1 MSREGAVTPW
11 QGLRWQSPSTTRL
24 STRSSRSEMQ
34 TPAPPCYLY
43 VHRRLADADA
53 RKTLDLMLELAPR
66 ARFDVVEL
74 RAHFAAEHQ
83 ALADFPHC
91 LYWSSHTTAGFL
103 DRSLSARLSARHVPT
118 YVEAF
123 RTLFP
128 EGAGYEHDQLE
139 RRKDLDADQRA
150 VEPRNADSHLAFI
163 ASGLR
168 PCVTHPN
175 RPNESVC
182 FVDLDGMVDGRP
194 RRRVTRLIG
203 FRREQMVRSTRIEV
217 PVSAH
222 PIDSVNLKDPRL
234 GIRDQLA
241 DFIARA
247 GVRKGR
253 LRLVLDP
260 SERHSALTVNEYET
274 LLMNHDLAEVLRN
287 PVRFVA
293 QKGLHVLA
301 NPRAVPAKTLGY
313 AKYDF
318 VRVLNQGLDAFG
330 LRGSVL
336 EKLLARTLAV
346 PAARF
351 FRMRRSISLLVSHR
365 DDGTHG
371 IIEGTYQSPI
381 LVHWQRAPHQ
391 KRVLDVTLTELR

>member
-1 MSREGAVTPW
+1 MAVKP
-11 QGLRWQSPSTTRL
+11 
-24 STRSSRSEMQ
+24 
-34 TPAPPCYLY
+34 
-43 VHRRLADADA
+43 
-53 RKTLDLMLELAPR
+53 LDLTLELAPR

-74 RAHFAAEHQ
+74 RSHFAAEHE
-83 ALADFPHC
+83 ALAAFPNC

-103 DRSLSARLSARHVPT
+103 DRSLSARLSAQHVST

-123 RTLFP
+123 RTVFP
-128 EGAGYEHDQLE
+128 EGAGYEHDRLE
-139 RRKDLDADQRA
+139 RREDLEPAQREI
-150 VEPRNADSHLAFI
+150 EPRNADSHLAFI

-175 RPNESVC
+175 REGEAVC

-194 RRRVTRLIG
+194 RRRLTRLIG
-203 FRREQMVRSTRIEV
+203 FRQEQPVQKARIHV
-217 PVSAH
+217 PVSGH
-222 PIDSVNLKDPRL
+222 PIDSINLKDPRL
-234 GIRDQLA
+234 GICDQLA
-241 DFIARA
+241 EFVARA
-247 GVRKGR
+247 GVTKGR

-260 SERHSALTVNEYET
+260 AERHSALTVNEYET

-287 PVRFVA
+287 PIRFAA
-293 QKGLHVLA
+293 QRGLHALA

-318 VRVLNQGLDAFG
+318 VRVLNQGLDTFG
-330 LRGSVL
+330 LRGSVV

-351 FRMRRSISLLVSHR
+351 FRMRRSVSLLVSHR

-381 LVHWQRAPHQ
+381 LVQWQKAPGQ
-391 KRVLDVTLTELR
+391 RRVLEVTLSELR